1 MLAELTWPKVEVVE
15 GADGLAC
22 RAFSAAEVSRMMD
35 AGIMQ
40 ADEPFE
46 LVEGELIFINAQ
58 GFAHDRI
65 KSALGRKLGRLLPE
79 EFFVGV
85 EVSVQLT
92 DNTIVQPDIVVG
104 PEVAVMRTPEAFLAI
119 PAAQILLLAEVA
131 ASSLAYDR
139 GRKARLYAREG
150 IAEYWVIDA
159 NQSRGWIYRE
169 PSPEGFRSVRP

>member
-1 MLAELTWPKVEVVE
+1 LLA
-15 GADGLAC
+15 
-22 RAFSAAEVSRMMD
+22 
-35 AGIMQ
+35 
-40 ADEPFE
+40 
-46 LVEGELIFINAQ
+46 
-58 GFAHDRI
+58 
-65 KSALGRKLGRLLPE
+65 E

-150 IAEYWVIDA
+150 IAEYWVFDA

-169 PSPEGFRSVRP
+169 PSPEGFRSVRPLGADDEFRPAVPPSAPAALSTFIRTNRVAALRPPRRTRGAGR